1 MITTIVRP
9 FFQLGQGVLV
19 IVSPSLIKRCKNHFH
34 NLPCGVTVILGNNGY
49 VWICPLQ
56 STENAEGGFIQKLD
70 VSSFLFQYGTYTK
83 TCTHER
89 LFSDLKAG
97 DKK

>member
-1 MITTIVRP
+1 M
-9 FFQLGQGVLV
+9 
-19 IVSPSLIKRCKNHFH
+19 
-34 NLPCGVTVILGNNGY
+34 ILGNNGY

-70 VSSFLFQYGTYTK
+70 VSSVLFQYGTYTK

-97 DKK
+97 DNKYFYDPP